1 MEIGIS
7 TVGWVLVALY
17 AVGTV
22 LWIWMIV
29 ECAIKEPG
37 EGIDKTVW
45 ILCIVMSHMIG
56 ALIYFFVRRP
66 KRIEQFGR

>member
-17 AVGTV
+17 AVGTI
-22 LWIWMIV
+22 LWLWMIV
-29 ECAIKEPG
+29 DCAIKEPD

-45 ILCIVMSHMIG
+45 ILFIVMSHMIG

-66 KRIEQFGR
+66 KRIKQFGR